1 MKEPLFTDQQRPEIG
16 VRTWRGYAKELLIGA
31 GGVLSIVLVIALAW
45 RFYDSSAKASRDR
58 RFYTDLNSILTQIR
72 EQREAPSPDF
82 AEIRERAQRTGISIA
97 NTLKNEASPDVPA
110 RQLLLWA
117 ARDEIPRMLYGNL
130 AVVSQSEIALNNRL
144 TEAAELLKMPPPS
157 QPTESPA
164 ALAALAEIER
174 LGGVVTRDTSQPN
187 QPVIFISMKG
197 DQFLDKHLEHLPNIA
212 TLEIESSEVTDD
224 GLRNLSR
231 IRSLSACSLR
241 CSKITDA
248 GIGNLAVLPGLDEI
262 RLYDCSEVTD
272 RGVLEL
278 KRVSR
283 LTLLGAHITDR
294 TLAVLVDLPN
304 LQQLV
309 LRSDSLTDEGLSQ
322 LASLPHLTTL
332 SLSHCHHL
340 TDAGLAEI
348 AAIQNLETLSITGT
362 DITDA
367 GLKSLENLP
376 RLGRLAISRC
386 ESSMPDGLR
395 ITDEGLTCLKNFKVL
410 HAFSIEASPDVTD
423 ESVDLLKGMTGLK
436 SLQLKGTGVTEK
448 GHLEIATALPGTQVD
463 FASIPSIRRKKRLAP
478 EIAAA
483 VQTIRDRGGK
493 VSLLDGEVW
502 MIHLNENGATDF
514 TDKDLALLQPIKK
527 VSLLSLEGTS
537 ISDVGLAMLSESISM
552 EQLVLKNCQVTAEG
566 IRTLA
571 KLPELTSL
579 QLSDIPLD
587 EAALLSVS
595 SLPLE
600 TLAIAN
606 CGLQDPGLQFIAG
619 LPDLSHLTLREPLIT
634 AAGWGHLGSA
644 LNLRTMLIA
653 DTSLPEEAMQRIA
666 EVPNLITVSF
676 QNCEMADGSFVE
688 LATMTRLRHLSI
700 TGNSLTDS
708 ALRQIKTLP
717 QLSHLIISSDEI
729 TDAGLAEVAECR
741 SLSVVALTNSPVT
754 DQGLKNLSPLGN
766 LSMLTLVGTLVT
778 DDGVAEFK
786 KLHPDVFV
794 SKAAVYKSGES
805 K

>member
-1 MKEPLFTDQQRPEIG
+1 MKEPPFTDQQWPEVG
-16 VRTWRGYAKELLIGA
+16 VRTWWGYTKELLIGA

-72 EQREAPSPDF
+72 EEREAPSPDF
-82 AEIRERAQRTGISIA
+82 AEIRERAQRTAILIA

-117 ARDEIPRMLYGNL
+117 ARDEIPRMLYGDL
-130 AVVSQSEIALNNRL
+130 AVVSQSEMALNNRL
-144 TEAAELLKMPPPS
+144 IEAAELLKMPPPS

-164 ALAALAEIER
+164 ALAALAEIEH

-224 GLRNLSR
+224 GLRSLGR

-248 GIGNLAVLPGLDEI
+248 GIGNLAALPGLDEI

-294 TLAVLVDLPN
+294 TLAVLLDLPN

-322 LASLPHLTTL
+322 LARLPHLTTL

-348 AAIQNLETLSITGT
+348 SSIQNLETLSITGT

-367 GLKSLENLP
+367 GLKSLQNLP
-376 RLGRLAISRC
+376 RLGRLVISRC

-410 HAFSIEASPDVTD
+410 HAFSIEASPGVTD

-436 SLQLKGTGVTEK
+436 SLHLKGTGITEK

-527 VSLLSLEGTS
+527 VSLLSLEGMS
-537 ISDVGLAMLSESISM
+537 ISDVGLAMLSESTSM

-587 EAALLSVS
+587 DAAILGLST
-595 SLPLE
+595 LQLE

-606 CGLQDPGLQFIAG
+606 SGLEDRGLQSLAG
-619 LPDLSHLTLREPLIT
+619 LPELSHLTLREPLIT
-634 AAGWGHLGSA
+634 PAGWRHLESA
-644 LNLRTMLIA
+644 VKLQSLSVVHIP
-653 DTSLPEEAMQRIA
+653 LPEEAMKRITQI
-666 EVPNLITVSF
+666 PNLMTVSI
-676 QNCEMADGSFVE
+676 QNCEMTDASFVE
-688 LATMTRLRHLSI
+688 LATMTKLQHLVVS
-700 TGNSLTDS
+700 GKSLTDS
-708 ALRQIKTLP
+708 ALQYIKAIP
-717 QLSHLIISSDEI
+717 QLGYLVISSDEI
-729 TDAGLAEVAECR
+729 TDTGLAELAECQ
-741 SLSVVALTNSPVT
+741 SLSVLGIVNSPIT
-754 DQGLKNLSPLGN
+754 DHGLGN
-766 LSMLTLVGTLVT
+766 LGTPATLSMLTLSGTQVT
-778 DDGVAEFK
+778 DEGVAEFK
-786 KLHPDVFV
+786 NNHPDVHV
-794 SKAAVYKSGES
+794 SRLGIFKLDD
-805 K
+805 